1 MRPIVCVALGV
12 AAFAGTA
19 ACDFDT
25 SLAPEVELR
34 VLVDNTGVRPF
45 ESDLGYQI
53 ELERCRVAV
62 DTIEFTTDG
71 EMHASLLQPLWDAVV
86 PTAYAHPGHYG
97 GGEIVGELTGEIVF
111 DWRDGGRTLGMAR
124 MLQAEYSGA
133 NFTFTRAQPGVGVA
147 PDDPIVGH
155 TFDLAG
161 TATVDGQTYTFEAL
175 VDEDEARRVVG
186 LPFDMLVDDSTRAD
200 IGLSLAVVDPYEE
213 DTVFDGI
220 DFAALDDD
228 GDMHVVIE
236 PDTEQYNR
244 LRRNLQVHDHYQVTA
259 R

>member
-1 MRPIVCVALGV
+1 M
-12 AAFAGTA
+12 AFAGTT

-25 SLAPEVELR
+25 RLAPEVELR
-34 VLVDNTGVRPF
+34 VVVDDAGVRTHRN
-45 ESDLGYQI
+45 DLGYQI
-53 ELERCRVAV
+53 DLERCRVAI

-86 PTAYAHPGHYG
+86 PTAYAHPGHAA
-97 GGEIVGELTGEIVF
+97 GGEVVGELGGRLVF
-111 DWRDGGRTLGMAR
+111 DWREGGRMLGMAR

-133 NFTFTRAQPGVGVA
+133 NFTFARATPGGGVA

-161 TATVDGQTYTFEAL
+161 TANIDGVTYIFEAL
-175 VDEDEARRVVG
+175 VDQDEDRRVVG
-186 LPFDMLVDDSTRAD
+186 LPFDMTVDASTHVD
-200 IGLSLAVVDPYEE
+200 LGISLAVVDPYEE

-228 GDMHVVIE
+228 GDMHVVFE
-236 PDTEQYNR
+236 PGTEAYNR
-244 LRRNLQVHDHYQVTA
+244 LARNLQVHDHYQVTA